1 MISSFWRNVSRIIWK
16 VYNKFFLSKQILE
29 IFENLIFRIEEII
42 YKFII
47 MVMLICAGV
56 LLNLIKEKKIII
68 I

>member
-1 MISSFWRNVSRIIWK
+1 MISGFWRNVSRIIWK

>member
-1 MISSFWRNVSRIIWK
+1 MISGFWRNVSRIIWK

-29 IFENLIFRIEEII
+29 IFENLFFRIEEII

>member
-1 MISSFWRNVSRIIWK
+1 MISGFWRNVSRIIWK
-16 VYNKFFLSKQILE
+16 VYNKFFLSKQIFE
-29 IFENLIFRIEEII
+29 IFENLFFRIEELI

>member
-1 MISSFWRNVSRIIWK
+1 MISGFWRNVSRIIWK

-47 MVMLICAGV
+47 MVTLICAGV

>member
-29 IFENLIFRIEEII
+29 IFENLFFRIEEII

>member
-1 MISSFWRNVSRIIWK
+1 MISGFWRNVSRIIWK

-29 IFENLIFRIEEII
+29 IFKIFFRIEEII